1 MLGGASGRVH
11 VAAVEGIDVLGL
23 RSKITRIGLDIGAEG
38 TRVAQ
43 LERVRADFRLGA
55 FTEGRHA
62 APASVPSG
70 EGKKPV
76 AATQPTVTDLALPE
90 HLRECLERSAA
101 RGRRVAIGLAS
112 PDIELHPLELP
123 PFSADTASEYAQIA
137 HVEIQRLAGKEHG
150 ELETAYWALPKGVG
164 RSPTA
169 VGVAASRVT
178 VDRLLSVCREAH
190 LDCETVDAAACAVV
204 RTAGLV
210 LGARPGAIWGVLDLG
225 ARQTR
230 LVLCVDQTPVLARAV
245 GDGGRGWTER
255 IAEELR
261 ISAEAAE
268 IHKCDVGIEPGR
280 RGVRRSGA
288 TGTSEPGAALRESVL
303 PPAGSEGGRR
313 ELAEVIFGVLQPPL
327 ARLVTEIERSFSY
340 VLSCYPS
347 SKARDVILVGGG
359 AGMRGLPEFLSSQ
372 LGIAVQRLGDAAG
385 GAASRLMTP
394 MQRSGASL
402 SSVKTSVASLERL
415 ATAIGLALRGDET

>member
-1 MLGGASGRVH
+1 M
-11 VAAVEGIDVLGL
+11 LGL
-23 RSKITRIGLDIGAEG
+23 RSKTTRVGLDIGAEG

-55 FTEGRHA
+55 FAEGRHA
-62 APASVPSG
+62 TSAPAPSG
-70 EGKKPV
+70 ETKKPGV
-76 AATQPTVTDLALPE
+76 ATPPTVTEIALPE

-112 PDIELHPLELP
+112 PDVELHPLELP
-123 PFSADTASEYAQIA
+123 PFSADTANEYAQIA

-169 VGVAASRVT
+169 VGVAASRAT

-204 RTAGLV
+204 RTVGLAV
-210 LGARPGAIWGVLDLG
+210 GARPGTIWGVLDLG

-255 IAEELR
+255 IADELR

-280 RGVRRSGA
+280 RGVRRSGV
-288 TGTSEPGAALRESVL
+288 TGVCDPDASPRESV
-303 PPAGSEGGRR
+303 PSSAGSEGGRR
-313 ELAEVIFGVLQPPL
+313 ELAEVIFGVLHPPL
-327 ARLVTEIERSFSY
+327 TRLVTEIERSFSY

-359 AGMRGLPEFLSSQ
+359 AATRGLPEFLAAQ
-372 LGIAVQRLGDAAG
+372 LGIAVQRLGDAA
-385 GAASRLMTP
+385 ASPASRLKP
-394 MQRSGASL
+394 IPRSGAS
-402 SSVKTSVASLERL
+402 SSRVTASVASLERF